1 MIAKIGK
8 ALFESLEKTTFKEVE
23 MANKF
28 KIKLKVTSFELE
40 IEGSREDVPFMTQ
53 AVGQQMSGLLIPA
66 SNIVEGEIIENKDL
80 PQLPSEAKPKSRKKR
95 SSRQYSQIS
104 TNSTLNG
111 KGKAS
116 ALDWKHDPSKWGNPQ
131 QDWSTTDKS
140 MWLLYVVHRETE
152 VLELTGS
159 EISTTFNKHFRQ
171 SGQISTGQINR
182 DLGRAKGKKPA
193 LVSENTTKNPSAWFL
208 TTEGEKCVQQLIA
221 QARGQIQNN

>member
-1 MIAKIGK
+1 
-8 ALFESLEKTTFKEVE
+8 

-28 KIKLKVTSFELE
+28 KIKLKLTGFELE
-40 IEGSREDVPFMTQ
+40 IEGSREDVPFMAQ
-53 AVGQQMSGLLIPA
+53 AVGQQMSGLLLPA

-80 PQLPSEAKPKSRKKR
+80 PQLASEAKPKSRKKR
-95 SSRQYSQIS
+95 SSRQYSQTS

-111 KGKAS
+111 KAKAL
-116 ALDWKHDPSKWGNPQ
+116 AVDWKHDPSKWGNPQ

-140 MWLLYVVHRETE
+140 MWLLYVVQIEAE

-171 SGQISTGQINR
+171 SGQISTSQINR

-193 LVSENTTKNPSAWFL
+193 LVSDNATKSPSAWFL

-221 QARGQIQNN
+221 QARGQIQND